1 MFKKVVSLLVLA
13 VLVGLATA
21 QDPIRIG
28 VNLELSGRFAT
39 IGNATLQ
46 GAQAAQQQMPTVLG
60 RPVELS
66 ICDNQTTPEGSI
78 NCAARFIDEG
88 VVGVLGA
95 ISSTMSIAAA
105 QPLQEAGVI
114 MISTSSTNPAT
125 TQIGDHIF
133 RMAYTDDFQG
143 KVAARYAYDDLDARR
158 AVVFRQQD
166 DDYSYGLAGFFSE
179 EFKALG
185 GETIVLDYVANTV
198 DFSAQINDARGFEP
212 DVIYYSGFCAEGAT
226 LVPQL
231 RRQGFDQQILG
242 ADASDDSQCPVGG
255 GEAFDGYIF
264 TGFGGPEVLSG
275 EAATRASDFAD
286 FFEMVFPDASDFNG
300 FTLAG
305 ADSYNVLVQAIANA
319 GSDDPDAVLAALQSL
334 EGYPGVSGEIT
345 YAGTD
350 GTPADR
356 TIGFFQYSV
365 PGADGA
371 EWSSESLFGL
381 STGQ

>member
-1 MFKKVVSLLVLA
+1 MVKKILALLMLVSLFGFGA
-13 VLVGLATA
+13 A
-21 QDPIRIG
+21 QDPIRVG

-39 IGNATLQ
+39 IGTSTLQ
-46 GAQAAQQQMPTVLG
+46 GIQAALQEQPTIDG

-78 NCAARFIDEG
+78 NCASRFIDEG
-88 VVGVLGA
+88 VVAVLGA

-105 QPLQEAGVI
+105 EPLQEAGII

-143 KVAARYAYDDLDARR
+143 KVAARYATDDLGASR
-158 AVVFRQQD
+158 AIVFRQQD
-166 DDYSYGLAGFFSE
+166 DDYSFGLAGFFAE
-179 EFKALG
+179 EFDVLG
-185 GETIVLDYVANTV
+185 GESITLDYVANTV
-198 DFSAQINDARGFEP
+198 DFSAQINDARGFDA
-212 DVIYYSGFCAEGAT
+212 DVIYYSGFCAEGAS
-226 LVPQL
+226 LMPQL
-231 RRQGFDQQILG
+231 RQQGFDQQILG

-264 TGFGGPEVLSG
+264 TGFGGPGVLEG
-275 EAATRASDFAD
+275 AAAQRAQDFAS
-286 FFEMVFPDASDFNG
+286 FFEMAFPDASDFNG

-305 ADSYNVLVQAIANA
+305 ADSFNVIAEAVAQA
-319 GSDDPDAVLAALQSL
+319 GTDEGDAVLEALANL
-334 EGYPGVSGEIT
+334 EGFAGVSGEIT

-356 TIGFFQYSV
+356 TIAFFSYQV
-365 PGADGA
+365 PGDDGS
-371 EWSSESLFGL
+371 EWGSTALFGL
-381 STGQ
+381 GTGD